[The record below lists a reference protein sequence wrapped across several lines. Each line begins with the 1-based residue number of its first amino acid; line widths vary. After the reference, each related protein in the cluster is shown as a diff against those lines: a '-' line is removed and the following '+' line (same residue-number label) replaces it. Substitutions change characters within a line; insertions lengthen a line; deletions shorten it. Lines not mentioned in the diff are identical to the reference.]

1 MPNLES
7 FKSPTVKKRGGISE
21 KTRRDFLKIAG
32 GVSLCSGAMLS
43 GLNVAS
49 GQATAP
55 KDVPKDPVK
64 IGIMAFQKGAAAVLG
79 IAAWRACQIWRD
91 QVNAAG
97 GILGRKVELHLEE
110 ESSAKDTVKRF
121 KKLTLSTK
129 VDVISGLAS
138 TGNGQAVGPVA
149 EQLGQLWLSHD
160 ATTQKGLEET
170 MPKME
175 YGFRSVYN
183 ESEAVA
189 GALMTAKYFPGIKTV
204 AGINNDYS
212 YGRTCWEAFLTVL
225 RYLNPEIRPVE
236 ALWPKLGVTNF
247 TSHIAALKKANPDLI
262 MCSFWSGDTTNFMK
276 QAAEV
281 GLFDKIKGCFTTG
294 GGVHYTLKKS
304 FTPEGL
310 IMGYNSYYFRWT
322 DAWPLNTNF
331 VKTYVNK
338 YKEYPPYESDQA
350 YFTLQAYKAAVEKC
364 YSITDRWP
372 KKGEIATALRG
383 IIVPSLS
390 GHRGYREDNYQICSF
405 FMGITT
411 HDNPYDFVTVKPV
424 EMFTAAQIMHPA
436 NMKFHDWAKSWEKP

>member
-1 MPNLES
+1 M
-7 FKSPTVKKRGGISE
+7 K

-32 GVSLCSGAMLS
+32 ASALGAGAVLTGFDKRSAQSATPEGVPD
-43 GLNVAS
+43 
-49 GQATAP
+49 T
-55 KDVPKDPVK
+55 PVK
-64 IGIMAFQKGAAAVLG
+64 VGVLVFQAGVAAPVG
-79 IAAWRACQIWRD
+79 TAAWRACQIWRD

-97 GILGRKVELHLEE
+97 GILGREVELHLEE
-110 ESSAKDTVKRF
+110 ESSAKDTVERF
-121 KKLTLSTK
+121 KKLTLSTQ

-183 ESEAVA
+183 ELEAVA
-189 GALMTAKYFPGIKTV
+189 GALMTAKHFPEVKTV

-212 YGRTCWEAFLTVL
+212 YGRNCWDAYLSVL
-225 RYLNPEIRPVE
+225 RYFNPGVEPVE
-236 ALWPKLGVTNF
+236 ALWPKLGVTDF

-262 MCSFWSGDTTNFMK
+262 MTSFWSGDTTILMK
-276 QAAEV
+276 QGAAA

-310 IMGYNSYYFRWT
+310 ILGYNSMYFRWT
-322 DAWPLNTNF
+322 DSWPILTKF
-331 VKTYVNK
+331 VETYLGK
-338 YKEYPPYESDQA
+338 YNEYPPYESDHA

-364 YSITDRWP
+364 YAIMGKWP
-372 KKGEIATALRG
+372 TKKEVAAALRG
-383 IIVPSLS
+383 ISVPSLS
-390 GHRGYREDNYQICSF
+390 GYRGYREDNYQICNF
-405 FMGITT
+405 FMGVTT
-411 HDNPYDFVTVKPV
+411 HDNPYDFVTINPV
-424 EMFTAAQIMHPA
+424 EIFTPAQIMHPA
-436 NMKFHDWAKSWEKP
+436 DMTFNDWVKSWKKV

>member
-1 MPNLES
+1 M
-7 FKSPTVKKRGGISE
+7 E

-32 GVSLCSGAMLS
+32 GAALGAGAMLS
-43 GLNVAS
+43 GFDNGRVYA
-49 GQATAP
+49 AP
-55 KDVPKDPVK
+55 PKGLPKGPVK
-64 IGIMAFQKGAAAVLG
+64 IGVMVFQAGVAAVVG
-79 IAAWRACQIWRD
+79 TAAWRACQIWRD

-97 GILGRKVELHLEE
+97 GILGRQVELHLEE
-110 ESSAKDTVKRF
+110 ESSAKDTLERF

-175 YGFRSVYN
+175 YAFRSVYN
-183 ESEAVA
+183 ELEAVA
-189 GALMTAKYFPGIKTV
+189 GGLMTAKYFPEVKTV

-212 YGRTCWEAFLTVL
+212 YGRNCWDAYLRVL
-225 RYLNPEIRPVE
+225 QYFNPDVKPVE
-236 ALWPKLGVTNF
+236 ALWPKLGVTDF

-262 MCSFWSGDTTNFMK
+262 MSSFWSGDTTIILK
-276 QAAEV
+276 QAAAA
-281 GLFDKIKGCFTTG
+281 GLLDKMKGCFTTG

-304 FTPEGL
+304 FTREGL
-310 IMGYNSYYFRWT
+310 ILGYNSYYFRWT
-322 DAWPLNTNF
+322 DAWPLNTKF
-331 VKTYVNK
+331 VKTYVEK
-338 YKEYPPYESDQA
+338 YKEYPPYESDHA

-364 YSITDRWP
+364 YAITRKWP
-372 KKGEIATALRG
+372 SKKEIASALRG
-383 IIVPSLS
+383 ISVPSLS
-390 GHRGYREDNYQICSF
+390 GYRGYREDNYQICNF

-424 EMFTAAQIMHPA
+424 EIFTPAQIMHPA
-436 NMKFHDWAKSWEKP
+436 DMKFHDWLKSWEKL

>member
-1 MPNLES
+1 M
-7 FKSPTVKKRGGISE
+7 E

-32 GVSLCSGAMLS
+32 GAALGAGAMIS
-43 GLNVAS
+43 GFDNGRVYA
-49 GQATAP
+49 AP
-55 KDVPKDPVK
+55 PKGPVK
-64 IGIMAFQKGAAAVLG
+64 IGVMVFQAGVAAVVG
-79 IAAWRACQIWRD
+79 TAAWRACQIWRD

-97 GILGRKVELHLEE
+97 GILGRQVELHLEE
-110 ESSAKDTVKRF
+110 ESSAKDTVERF

-175 YGFRSVYN
+175 YAFRSVYN
-183 ESEAVA
+183 ELEAVA
-189 GALMTAKYFPGIKTV
+189 GALMTAKYFPDVKTV

-212 YGRTCWEAFLTVL
+212 YGRNCWDAYLRVL
-225 RYLNPEIRPVE
+225 QYFNPDVKPVE
-236 ALWPKLGVTNF
+236 ALWPKLGVTDF

-262 MCSFWSGDTTNFMK
+262 MSSFWSGDTTIILK
-276 QAAEV
+276 QAAAA
-281 GLFDKIKGCFTTG
+281 GLLDKMKGCFTTG

-304 FTPEGL
+304 FTREGL
-310 IMGYNSYYFRWT
+310 ILGYNSYYFRWT
-322 DAWPLNTNF
+322 DAWPLNTKF
-331 VKTYVNK
+331 VKTYVEK
-338 YKEYPPYESDQA
+338 YKEYPPYESDHA

-364 YSITDRWP
+364 YAITGKWP
-372 KKGEIATALRG
+372 SKKEIAAALRG
-383 IIVPSLS
+383 ISVPSLS
-390 GHRGYREDNYQICSF
+390 GYRGYREDNYQICNF

-424 EMFTAAQIMHPA
+424 EIFTPVQIMHPA
-436 NMKFHDWAKSWEKP
+436 DMKFHDWLKSWEKL